1 MPKNKSNP
9 RISPINSNEKKS
21 SALRTSPLTISG
33 MKKSKTNTNL
43 LKLGWTKKNKSKP
56 KSSLRTLKLPKSSLR
71 TLKLPQSVANF
82 DDLFKPSY
90 SSFKKPKPSSNTGLG
105 LGLGLTI
112 RKPLTPPLYRKEEEI
127 LGNSNLK
134 NKLYKLP
141 ANIPF
146 LLKLTPSKRFDNLH
160 KDIPAVFQQ
169 KIKKMYVFC
178 RFENNN
184 KAYFDMWGN
193 KESLQRDMVV
203 DWFFVLENNLVIK
216 SSKPTNDGRGPQIMD
231 DSEFTIPNK
240 VLFFENNTS
249 IMYSQNNN
257 IALKSVEYVDI
268 EKDTNASL
276 YNEIISTIMNKRGGK
291 RKKTRKRKRR
301 KSRRKRRKSRKSR
314 RKKRH

>member
-33 MKKSKTNTNL
+33 MKRSKTNTNL
-43 LKLGWTKKNKSKP
+43 LKLGWTEKNKSKP
-56 KSSLRTLKLPKSSLR
+56 KSSLRTLQLPKGV
-71 TLKLPQSVANF
+71 KNV

-90 SSFKKPKPSSNTGLG
+90 SSLKKSKPSSNTGLR
-105 LGLGLTI
+105 LTI
-112 RKPLTPPLYRKEEEI
+112 RKPLTPPMHIKEEEI

-146 LLKLTPSKRFDNLH
+146 LLKLTPSKRLDYLH

-169 KIKKMYVFC
+169 QINKMYAFC
-178 RFENNN
+178 RFKNND
-184 KAYFDMWGN
+184 KADVVMWGN
-193 KESLQRDMVV
+193 KESLQRDMIV
-203 DWFFVLENNLVIK
+203 DAFLVLQNNLVTYISVPK
-216 SSKPTNDGRGPQIMD
+216 NGKGPRIPKTTAT
-231 DSEFTIPNK
+231 FTIPNK

-249 IMYSQNNN
+249 IMYSQYNN

-276 YNEIISTIMNKRGGK
+276 YNEILSTIQNMKKRGGK

-301 KSRRKRRKSRKSR
+301 KSRRKRRKSR
-314 RKKRH
+314 RKRKR

>member
-9 RISPINSNEKKS
+9 RISPINPNEKKS

-33 MKKSKTNTNL
+33 MKRSKTNTNL
-43 LKLGWTKKNKSKP
+43 LKIGWTKKKSKP
-56 KSSLRTLKLPKSSLR
+56 KSSLRTLKLP
-71 TLKLPQSVANF
+71 QSVDNF
-82 DDLFKPSY
+82 DDLFKPGY

-105 LGLGLTI
+105 LRLTI
-112 RKPLTPPLYRKEEEI
+112 KKPLTPPLYRKEEEI

-146 LLKLTPSKRFDNLH
+146 LLKLTPSKRFDNLY

-203 DWFFVLENNLVIK
+203 DWFFVLQDNLVIK
-216 SSKPTNDGRGPQIMD
+216 SSKPTQDGRGPKIMNN
-231 DSEFTIPNK
+231 SEFTIPNK

-301 KSRRKRRKSRKSR
+301 KSRRKRRKSRRKRRKSR
-314 RKKRH
+314 RKRKR